1 MFDRRIVEDY
11 FIRKAEEIKNEK
23 LIERDIKIDLIKG
36 KAISVVGPR
45 RAGKTSLLKLVS
57 KQNEEYFF
65 IDFEHVAFLRIEPE
79 EIFKLISIYSEIF
92 SKEPKILF
100 LDEIQNLKNW
110 ESVVRSLLDSGY
122 LPIISGSS
130 SKLLSGE
137 IATQLRGRSLTYYV
151 FPFSF
156 REFLKLKDME
166 IKKHLTLEQEGKI
179 KGLLRNY
186 ILSTSYP
193 EILITGNYKL
203 LSEYY
208 NSIFYRDFVERFK
221 LKSFEVAKF
230 IFNFFLQNFSREIS
244 INKIVNFLKSQ
255 GLRFGKNTVYEY
267 VEKLPE
273 TLNVFLVEKLERSV
287 YRSWP
292 KKAYICDLGLVNIT
306 KTFDEEFGR
315 RVENIVFLELMRKK
329 NISPLLEIY
338 YLKINNKEID
348 FVVKEGLRIRELI
361 QVTYASSKDEIK
373 EDAKSLSKA
382 FELFKKDKPELIII
396 TWDYEDVLREDYKE
410 IKCIPL
416 WKWLLDLE
424 EK

>member
-1 MFDRRIVEDY
+1 LVL
-11 FIRKAEEIKNEK
+11 EE
-23 LIERDIKIDLIKG
+23 L
-36 KAISVVGPR
+36 
-45 RAGKTSLLKLVS
+45 GKTSLLKLIS

-65 IDFEHVAFLRIEPE
+65 IDFEHVAFLKIEPE

-100 LDEIQNLKNW
+100 LDEVQNLKNW
-110 ESVVRSLLDSGY
+110 ESVVRSLIDSGY
-122 LPIISGSS
+122 LTIISGSS
-130 SKLLSGE
+130 SKLLSEE

-156 REFLKLKDME
+156 KEFLKLRGIE
-166 IKKHLTLEQEGKI
+166 IKKYLTLEEEGKI

-193 EILITGNYKL
+193 EIIITGNYKL

-230 IFNFFLQNFSREIS
+230 VFNFFFQNFSREIS

-255 GLRFGKNTVYEY
+255 GLKFGKNTVYEY

-292 KKAYICDLGLVNIT
+292 KKAYICDLGLANIT
-306 KTFDEEFGR
+306 KSFDEEFGR
-315 RVENIVFLELMRKK
+315 RIENIVFLELMRKK
-329 NISPLLEIY
+329 NVSPLIEIY
-338 YLKINNKEID
+338 YLKINGKEID
-348 FVVKEGLRIRELI
+348 FVVKEGLRIKQLI

-373 EDAKSLSKA
+373 EDVNILSKTY
-382 FELFKKDKPELIII
+382 ELFKKDKPELIII
-396 TWDYEDVLREDYKE
+396 TWDYEDILRYNNLE

-416 WKWLLDLE
+416 WKWLLSLE
-424 EK
+424 QK

>member
-1 MFDRRIVEDY
+1 MFDRRIIEDY
-11 FIRKAEEIKNEK
+11 FIRKAEEIKSEK
-23 LIERDIKIDLIKG
+23 LVERDIKIDFIKN
-36 KAISVVGPR
+36 KAISIVGPR
-45 RAGKTSLLKLVS
+45 RAGKTSFLKLIS

-65 IDFEHVAFLRIEPE
+65 IDFEHVAFLKIEPE

-100 LDEIQNLKNW
+100 LDEVQNLKNW
-110 ESVVRSLLDSGY
+110 ESVVRSLIDSGY
-122 LPIISGSS
+122 LTIISGSS
-130 SKLLSGE
+130 SKLLSEE

-156 REFLKLKDME
+156 KEFLKLKSIE
-166 IKKHLTLEQEGKI
+166 IKKYLTLEEEGKI

-208 NSIFYRDFVERFK
+208 NSIFYKDFVERFK

-230 IFNFFLQNFSREIS
+230 VFNFFLQNFSREIS
-244 INKIVNFLKSQ
+244 VNKIVNFLKSQ

-292 KKAYICDLGLVNIT
+292 KKAYICDLGLANIT
-306 KTFDEEFGR
+306 KSFDEEFGR
-315 RVENIVFLELMRKK
+315 RIENIVFLELMRKK
-329 NISPLLEIY
+329 NVSPLIEIY
-338 YLKINNKEID
+338 YLKINSKEVD
-348 FVVKEGLRIRELI
+348 FVVKEGLRIKQLI

-373 EDAKSLSKA
+373 KDVDILSKA
-382 FELFKKDKPELIII
+382 YELFKKDKPELLII
-396 TWDYEDVLREDYKE
+396 TWDYEDVLKKDNLE

-416 WKWLLDLE
+416 WKWLLNI
-424 EK
+424 